1 MIKLIQLT
9 KRYSNDTVLAGISM
23 EICKGDIIGL
33 IGPSGSGKSTVL
45 RCIAGIEEYDT
56 GEIIVDDNCRIG
68 MVFQNFNLFNNMSV
82 IENLCYPQQKVLKRT
97 KNNAEGIAIQMLKKV
112 NMMGF
117 FDRFPSSLS
126 GGQKQRVAIART
138 LCMDPSI
145 ILFDEPTS
153 ALDPENVSEVLDV
166 IKSIATDEIGII
178 IVTHELRFIRSIAN
192 RMIFIDHGKIEVD
205 MEKDDFFK
213 LTVNKRINSFLES
226 LLSH

>member
-1 MIKLIQLT
+1 MSLVIHENIKEKLNYFHKLHKIPNILFH
-9 KRYSNDTVLAGISM
+9 
-23 EICKGDIIGL
+23 
-33 IGPSGSGKSTVL
+33 GPSGSGKSTVL

-56 GEIIVDDNCRIG
+56 GEIIVDKNCRIG

-153 ALDPENVSEVLDV
+153 ALDPENVIEVLDV
-166 IKSIATDEIGII
+166 IKSIATNEISII
-178 IVTHELRFIRSIAN
+178 IVTHELRFIKSVAN
-192 RMIFIDHGKIEVD
+192 RMIFIDHGKVLIAI
-205 MEKDDFFK
+205 KILKIFII
-213 LTVNKRINSFLES
+213 LLKRYLVQ
-226 LLSH
+226 

>member
-9 KRYSNDTVLAGISM
+9 KRYSNDTVLDGISM
-23 EICKGDIIGL
+23 DICKGDVIGL

-56 GEIIVDDNCRIG
+56 GKIIVDENCRIG

-205 MEKDDFFK
+205 MEKDDFFQ
-213 LTVNKRINSFLES
+213 LTSSKRINSFLES

>member
-1 MIKLIQLT
+1 VIKLIQLT
-9 KRYSNDTVLAGISM
+9 KRYSNDTVLDGISM
-23 EICKGDIIGL
+23 DICKGDVIGL

-56 GEIIVDDNCRIG
+56 GKIIVDENCRIG

-205 MEKDDFFK
+205 MEKDDFFQ
-213 LTVNKRINSFLES
+213 LTSSKRINSFLES